1 MILWSVVALVIIA
14 VDQLSKYMVVQ
25 NIGLTDCIE
34 IIPDIINFV
43 YVKNTG
49 AAFSFLSQKDYGIV
63 LLSIVSVLF
72 CIGVIA
78 YAIYFKPQNKLLR
91 LSLSLMFAGAVGNVI
106 DRILRGFVV
115 DFIELDFINFPVFNF
130 ADIAITSGA
139 VLLIIYVL
147 FFDRGEK

>member
-1 MILWSVVALVIIA
+1 MILWSVVALFIIA
-14 VDQLSKYMVVQ
+14 VDQLSKYFVVK

-34 IIPDIINFV
+34 IIPNIINFV

-78 YAIYFKPQNKLLR
+78 YACYYKPKNRLLR

-106 DRILRGFVV
+106 DRIVKGFVV
-115 DFIELDFINFPVFNF
+115 DFIELDFINFPVFNL
-130 ADIAITSGA
+130 ADIAITVGA
-139 VLLIIYVL
+139 ALLIIYVL
-147 FFDRGEK
+147 FFDKGE